1 MPIRDEVINWFE
13 EAKSDLKHA
22 VMSLEVLKD
31 YNWACF
37 AAQQAVEKALKAALL
52 HVSGELSRSHDLVKL
67 YRDLKKYVD
76 VEVNEDD
83 LSRLSMYYTQARY
96 PNAGIERPSQE
107 ITENNAKNMVEIAK
121 VTLHEIEKIIR
132 DP

>member
-1 MPIRDEVINWFE
+1 
-13 EAKSDLKHA
+13 
-22 VMSLEVLKD
+22 
-31 YNWACF
+31 
-37 AAQQAVEKALKAALL
+37 
-52 HVSGELSRSHDLVKL
+52 LVKL

-107 ITENNAKNMVEIAK
+107 ITENNAKNVVEIAK